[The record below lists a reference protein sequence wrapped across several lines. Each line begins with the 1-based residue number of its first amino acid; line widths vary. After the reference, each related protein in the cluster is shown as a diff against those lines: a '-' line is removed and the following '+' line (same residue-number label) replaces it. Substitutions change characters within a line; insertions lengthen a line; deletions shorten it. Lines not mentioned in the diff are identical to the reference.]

1 MKQKLVVKIGTVLT
15 LALMAIVAL
24 ITFSIFAL
32 WPIAQNFTNALLTVM
47 IAAQLCTVIMLIY
60 IYEQLEGKKK

>member
-15 LALMAIVAL
+15 TVLIAIVAL
-24 ITFSIFAL
+24 MTFSIFAL

-47 IAAQLCTVIMLIY
+47 IAAQLCTVVILIY
-60 IYEQLEGKKK
+60 IYEKLEGKKK